1 MSMPTV
7 CMGAEGILADELM
20 MEKPQPANLYTGS
33 TTRLLN
39 IVRLVASQPV
49 STSYDIAKALN
60 LPVSSSYQAVNEL
73 ERLGWLRND
82 EDGNLVIGPRA
93 QQIALSAL
101 GHEIPAQRLTP
112 IVQYLRDQTGE
123 TSFAGHLDESLQ
135 IGAFLH
141 GFNPNSITFKPFER
155 FDAIRP
161 LSGVA
166 EAAVHH
172 FRSERVQQDETADG
186 LAEFLTVAVSR
197 RQGATRPQT
206 MVVGICWQ
214 QRKTDIDS
222 AMALLLEVLKHRES
236 IVAPPP

>member
-1 MSMPTV
+1 MP
-7 CMGAEGILADELM
+7 MK
-20 MEKPQPANLYTGS
+20 KPEPANLYTDS
-33 TTRLLN
+33 TTRLFN
-39 IVRLVASQPV
+39 IAQLVASQPV

-60 LPVSSSYQAVNEL
+60 LPVSSSYLAVNEL
-73 ERLGWLRND
+73 ERLGWLRHD

-93 QQIALSAL
+93 QQIALDAL

-123 TSFAGHLDESLQ
+123 TSFAGHLDGSLQ

-161 LSGVA
+161 ISGDA
-166 EAAVHH
+166 NTAVHH
-172 FRSERVQQDETADG
+172 FRSERAYQDETG
-186 LAEFLTVAVSR
+186 EGQAEFLTVAVSKR
-197 RQGATRPQT
+197 LGAIRLQT
-206 MVVGICWQ
+206 MVVGICWRE
-214 QRKTDIDS
+214 RKTEIEL
-222 AMALLLEVLKHRES
+222 AMELLLEVLKHRES